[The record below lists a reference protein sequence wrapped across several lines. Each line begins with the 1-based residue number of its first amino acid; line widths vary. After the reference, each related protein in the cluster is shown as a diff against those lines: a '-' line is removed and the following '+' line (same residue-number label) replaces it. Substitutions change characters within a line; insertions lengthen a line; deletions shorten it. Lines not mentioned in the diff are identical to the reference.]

1 LLEGAKHVNGK
12 IEAIWL
18 RPAARLPVQPVSRAT
33 AIAGQGLDGDH
44 AGGGKRQITIL
55 SREAWDDACA
65 ALGRALD
72 PGTRRANVMVS
83 GIDLA
88 AAIGRTLELGPV
100 RIEVLG
106 ETRPCEL
113 MDDGGRL
120 GLQAALRPMRR
131 GGVYGRIVQ
140 GGELRL
146 GETCRIA
153 AASDAQ
159 TKL

>member
-1 LLEGAKHVNGK
+1 MNGK
-12 IEAIWL
+12 IEALWL
-18 RPAARLPVQPVSRAT
+18 RPAARLPVQPVAQAL

-55 SREAWDDACA
+55 SREAWDAACRT
-65 ALGRALD
+65 LGRALD

-88 AAIGRTLELGPV
+88 AAIGAILELGSV

-120 GLQAALRPMRR
+120 GLQAALRPGRR
-131 GGVYGRIVQ
+131 GGVYGRILQ
-140 GGELRL
+140 GGILHV
-146 GETCRIA
+146 G
-153 AASDAQ
+153 DACAVVATAKQ
-159 TKL
+159 EMPR

>member
-1 LLEGAKHVNGK
+1 MNGK
-12 IEAIWL
+12 IEALWL
-18 RPAARLPVQPVSRAT
+18 RPAARLPVQSVAQAL

-55 SREAWDDACA
+55 SREAWDAACRT
-65 ALGRALD
+65 LGRALD

-88 AAIGRTLELGPV
+88 TAIGATLQLGTVLIEL
-100 RIEVLG
+100 LG

-120 GLQAALRPMRR
+120 GLQAALRPERR
-131 GGVYGRIVQ
+131 GGVFGRILQ
-140 GGELRL
+140 GGTLQV
-146 GETCRIA
+146 G
-153 AASDAQ
+153 DACTIVATAKQ
-159 TKL
+159 ERPT

>member
-1 LLEGAKHVNGK
+1 MSGT

-18 RPAARLPVQPVSRAT
+18 RPAARLPVQPVAT
-33 AIAGQGLDGDH
+33 ATAVAGQGLVGDH

-55 SREAWDDACA
+55 AREAWADACH
-65 ALGRALD
+65 ALGRSLD

-83 GIDLA
+83 GVDLTA
-88 AAIGRTLELGPV
+88 SIGGVLQLGEV

-120 GLQAALRPMRR
+120 GLQAALRPDRR
-131 GGVYGRIVQ
+131 GGVYGRILQ
-140 GGELRL
+140 GGTLRIGDACSL
-146 GETCRIA
+146 
-153 AASDAQ
+153 ASTDQ
-159 TKL
+159 SPRP